1 MEEKYKELL
10 DELEGKYN
18 DLELDPDE
26 YELLGFVQDVIKI
39 LIKYDELK
47 QATKLGY
54 KEVNEYD
61 VIA

>member
-10 DELEGKYN
+10 DELESKYN

-47 QATKLGY
+47 QGR
-54 KEVNEYD
+54 
-61 VIA
+61 

>member
-39 LIKYDELK
+39 LTKYDELK
-47 QATKLGY
+47 QGR
-54 KEVNEYD
+54 
-61 VIA
+61 